1 MKRILLSIL
10 AAIAVAIPM
19 VAFTPTASAAP
30 VISNGIAWTPNASLP
45 PGYPGDKPLSDYCTM
60 AVVGTDR
67 YGNKVGISAAHCVSI
82 QGANYA
88 PDGAP
93 VYRWTPNN
101 APREQIGTIAHRSW
115 NGTGYPVQQANSNN
129 VGAFGIDWVVIK
141 LRDDAILTSNGPGVR
156 IDGVGSSNPGG
167 VMCKDGQSTG
177 VTCGWI
183 TGQTGDRIFNL
194 AVIGPG
200 DSGGPAYQ
208 GTKIVGMSR
217 SWNGLSFE
225 YVKFTTALHEINTN
239 PWPVG
244 KGFVVTNN

>member
-1 MKRILLSIL
+1 MRRILLVLASI
-10 AAIAVAIPM
+10 AAFIVPM
-19 VAFTPTASAAP
+19 FAFAPAASAGP

-45 PGYPGDKPLSDYCTM
+45 PGTPGDKPLSDYCTM

-88 PDGAP
+88 ADGAP

-101 APREQIGTIAHRSW
+101 GPREQIGTIAHRSW
-115 NGTGYPVQQANSNN
+115 NGVGYPVQQSNSNTP
-129 VGAFGIDWVVIK
+129 GAFGIDWVVIK
-141 LRDDAILTSNGPGVR
+141 LRDDAFLTSNGPGVR

-167 VMCKDGQSTG
+167 IMCKDGQSTG
-177 VTCGWI
+177 VTCGLI
-183 TGQTGDRIFNL
+183 TGQNADRIFNL
-194 AVIGPG
+194 ATIGPG

-208 GTKIVGMSR
+208 GTQIVGINR
-217 SWNGLSFE
+217 SWNGSSFE
-225 YVKFTTALHEINTN
+225 YVKFSAALNEINTN